1 MRSDGHNSRNVSLQK
16 SRLIT
21 TYCDNILCAID
32 NVASFLAT
40 FLALDVRSLAPKR
53 KCKTSKCKRHVYNRA
68 SFRIEIIPWKIER
81 WKIPWKKLG
90 KYYPFKLISI
100 DRYSVE
106 QLWTHNHQQI
116 KQKKKFIL
124 TTVVVYIRGYFLS
137 TYFKM
142 TTICGEESQTRH
154 SFFTNSPRSLYIV
167 TCKKKRIQL
176 GRNDTL
182 WWKHYIFFSY
192 IINETKN

>member
-1 MRSDGHNSRNVSLQK
+1 MC
-16 SRLIT
+16 T
-21 TYCDNILCAID
+21 
-32 NVASFLAT
+32 
-40 FLALDVRSLAPKR
+40 
-53 KCKTSKCKRHVYNRA
+53 
-68 SFRIEIIPWKIER
+68 IELRFGLKLFHE
-81 WKIPWKKLG
+81 KLNDEKYLGKKLG

-154 SFFTNSPRSLYIV
+154 SFFYEFSKVALYCYLQKRNEYNWAAMTRSGGNI
-167 TCKKKRIQL
+167 TFFFRI
-176 GRNDTL
+176 
-182 WWKHYIFFSY
+182 S
-192 IINETKN
+192 

>member
-1 MRSDGHNSRNVSLQK
+1 MRSDGRNSRNVSLQK

-21 TYCDNILCAID
+21 TCCDNILCAID

>member
-1 MRSDGHNSRNVSLQK
+1 MRSDGRNSRNVSLQK

-21 TYCDNILCAID
+21 TCCDNILCAID

-154 SFFTNSPRSLYIV
+154 SFFYEFSKVALYCYLQKRNEYNWAAMTRSGGNI
-167 TCKKKRIQL
+167 TFFFRI
-176 GRNDTL
+176 
-182 WWKHYIFFSY
+182 S
-192 IINETKN
+192 

>member
-1 MRSDGHNSRNVSLQK
+1 MC
-16 SRLIT
+16 T
-21 TYCDNILCAID
+21 
-32 NVASFLAT
+32 
-40 FLALDVRSLAPKR
+40 
-53 KCKTSKCKRHVYNRA
+53 
-68 SFRIEIIPWKIER
+68 IELRFGLKLFHE
-81 WKIPWKKLG
+81 KLNDEKYLGKKLG

-182 WWKHYIFFSY
+182 WWKHYIFFFVY
-192 IINETKN
+192 HKWNEELVIYVYKFLIWLSHFNFNRKKKHANFFSF

>member
-1 MRSDGHNSRNVSLQK
+1 MC
-16 SRLIT
+16 T
-21 TYCDNILCAID
+21 
-32 NVASFLAT
+32 
-40 FLALDVRSLAPKR
+40 
-53 KCKTSKCKRHVYNRA
+53 
-68 SFRIEIIPWKIER
+68 IELRFGLKLFHE
-81 WKIPWKKLG
+81 KLNDEKYLGKKLG

-167 TCKKKRIQL
+167 TCKKETNTTGPQWHAL
-176 GRNDTL
+176 VETL
-182 WWKHYIFFSY
+182 HFFFVYHKWNEELVIYVYKFLIWLSHFNFNRKKKHANFFSF
-192 IINETKN
+192 